1 MTDASGLAA
10 DDHRDHGTVMQA
22 VLASPEAT
30 EEFGRCLARVCR
42 AGDLIILTGDLG
54 AGKTTL
60 TRGLGA
66 GLGVRGPVTSP
77 TFVVARRH
85 PHPEGGVDLVHVDA
99 YRLGSRGEVDDLD
112 LWDSAGTAITVVEWG
127 ADRVEHLSDDR
138 LHIELSQVLDDS
150 KVLEDPQA
158 MEDPQAR
165 RITVRPVGARWS
177 GSSLLELAHCL
188 SAGTTP

>member
-1 MTDASGLAA
+1 MTDMSSLPA
-10 DDHRDHGTVMQA
+10 DDHRERGPVMQA
-22 VLASPEAT
+22 ALASPEAT
-30 EEFGRCLARVCR
+30 EGFGRCLAGVCR

-85 PHPEGGVDLVHVDA
+85 PHPEGGTDLVHVDA

-112 LWDSAGTAITVVEWG
+112 LWDSAGTAVTVVEWG
-127 ADRVEHLSDDR
+127 ADRVEHLSDHR
-138 LHIELSQVLDDS
+138 LHIELAEIAD
-150 KVLEDPQA
+150 
-158 MEDPQAR
+158 DPQAR
-165 RITVRPVGARWS
+165 MITVRPVGARWTAS
-177 GSSLLELAHCL
+177 DVQSLADCANSEAV
-188 SAGTTP
+188 S